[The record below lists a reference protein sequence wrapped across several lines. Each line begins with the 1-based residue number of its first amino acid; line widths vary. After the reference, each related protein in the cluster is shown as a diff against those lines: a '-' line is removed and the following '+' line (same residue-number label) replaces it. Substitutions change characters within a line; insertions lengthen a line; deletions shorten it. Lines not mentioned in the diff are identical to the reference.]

1 MAKTFRPYTLDQ
13 QLLLPPDLRAWV
25 PEGHLALYVS
35 DVVDALDLSA
45 ILRVYADADPRGG
58 VPYHPAMLVKLLIYA
73 YCTGM
78 PSSRRIER
86 ATYEDVPMRV
96 LSGDQHPDHDTIA
109 AFRQQHLTA
118 LSRFFVQVLQLCA
131 RAGLVT
137 LGHVALDGTKVQA
150 NASKHKAMSYGRM
163 TETEQRLEA
172 EVTAL
177 LAQAAARDASED
189 QQYGPGRR
197 GDALPAE
204 LARRES
210 RLVKIREAKAALE
223 TEARD
228 RAAAA
233 AVEVRAKLV
242 ERERQIEATGK
253 QPGGRPPAVPDPETA
268 VPEAR
273 AQRNFTDPESRIMRD
288 GVTKSF
294 VQAYNA
300 QAAVD
305 SHAQV
310 IVATG
315 VTQAA
320 TDVQQLVPMLEQV
333 HANTGHWPTVAS
345 ADAGYYSEANVT
357 AAALAAVD
365 LYIPPDKQSHGR
377 LAASLAAVVPAPSSA
392 PAPAPPPPA
401 AAPAVSVA
409 PPAAP
414 PAAPAPAPA
423 VATPPPSA
431 RERMRA
437 KVRTVEGQA
446 LYKMRK
452 AIVEPVFG
460 QTKERRGFRRFA
472 LRGLSNVRAEWDLI
486 CLTHNVLKL
495 FRAGGRLQPA

>member
-1 MAKTFRPYTLDQ
+1 M
-13 QLLLPPDLRAWV
+13 
-25 PEGHLALYVS
+25 
-35 DVVDALDLSA
+35 
-45 ILRVYADADPRGG
+45 
-58 VPYHPAMLVKLLIYA
+58 
-73 YCTGM
+73 
-78 PSSRRIER
+78 
-86 ATYEDVPMRV
+86 
-96 LSGDQHPDHDTIA
+96 
-109 AFRQQHLTA
+109 
-118 LSRFFVQVLQLCA
+118 
-131 RAGLVT
+131 
-137 LGHVALDGTKVQA
+137 
-150 NASKHKAMSYGRM
+150 
-163 TETEQRLEA
+163 
-172 EVTAL
+172 
-177 LAQAAARDASED
+177 
-189 QQYGPGRR
+189 
-197 GDALPAE
+197 
-204 LARRES
+204 
-210 RLVKIREAKAALE
+210 
-223 TEARD
+223 
-228 RAAAA
+228 
-233 AVEVRAKLV
+233 
-242 ERERQIEATGK
+242 
-253 QPGGRPPAVPDPETA
+253 PDPETA

-288 GVTKSF
+288 GATKGF

-320 TDVQQLVPMLEQV
+320 NDVQQLVPMLEQV
-333 HANTGHWPTVAS
+333 HANTGQWPTVAS

-392 PAPAPPPPA
+392 PAPAPPPPPA
-401 AAPAVSVA
+401 AAPAVSPA
-409 PPAAP
+409 PPAA
-414 PAAPAPAPA
+414 A

-460 QTKERRGFRRFA
+460 QMKERRGFRRFA

-495 FRAGGRLQPA
+495 FRAGGRLQPV